1 MLQKAWMLTVTSLRA
16 VRVEPTQEVGII
28 IRGDIALA
36 LLGFVAT
43 GTCGKPK
50 SEGDTNEQNHTDDD
64 PHAQHARKSTQDE
77 SRRLTDV
84 KRFPAWLS
92 YTLLRLVFF
101 IVPFAVLWAIGFQA
115 WMAAIF
121 AAVIALSLS
130 IIFLSKFR
138 NATSESIARVR
149 DNKTPKPNVDE
160 AAEDAL

>member
-1 MLQKAWMLTVTSLRA
+1 M
-16 VRVEPTQEVGII
+16 
-28 IRGDIALA
+28 
-36 LLGFVAT
+36 
-43 GTCGKPK
+43 
-50 SEGDTNEQNHTDDD
+50 
-64 PHAQHARKSTQDE
+64 
-77 SRRLTDV
+77 

-101 IVPFAVLWAIGFQA
+101 IVPFVVLWAIGFQA